1 MNILQVMVTWATV
14 LPAAISASY
23 AGPCSPEIDR
33 MQAQIDARI
42 QAQAAA
48 GPAARETTAATMHRQ
63 PTPRS
68 IAAAESFSPELI
80 QAVNAAMTRARQADD
95 AGDRSACEQ
104 ALADVQRAIGP

>member
-1 MNILQVMVTWATV
+1 MNIQQAMIMCVT
-14 LPAAISASY
+14 LLAAPISVSY
-23 AGPCSPEIDR
+23 AGPCSPEIER
-33 MQAQIDARI
+33 MQAQIDARV

-48 GPAARETTAATMHRQ
+48 GPAARETTAATLHRQ

-68 IAAAESFSPELI
+68 IAAAESFSAERI
-80 QAVNAAMTRARQADD
+80 QAVRAAMTRARQADD